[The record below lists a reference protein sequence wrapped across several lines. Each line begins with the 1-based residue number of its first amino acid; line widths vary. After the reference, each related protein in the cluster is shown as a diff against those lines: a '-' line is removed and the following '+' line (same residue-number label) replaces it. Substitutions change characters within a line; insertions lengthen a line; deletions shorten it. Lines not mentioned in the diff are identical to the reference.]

1 MKIIIRFILILFIST
16 SVSAQK
22 QKIQVF
28 LKNGSIVKGK
38 LIETWSPDNIKVESN
53 HTIWVFNESEVDT
66 IISGKTKN
74 ELKPAEI
81 DYFINVEYGVLL
93 GNSNNEDDAAGVFH
107 SSFNYRLIQNFYA
120 GAGAGVEYY
129 MEQSYIPVFA
139 KFEYRFRQT
148 KFSPHLFLKTG
159 YLIPGEKNHLSE
171 IYEQYDSRNIPAK
184 YLNAGGGIIVNPGF
198 GFSSMLGEN
207 FGLCFSMG
215 YRYHALVFTGKD
227 KYELEQRYNR
237 LSLSLGIIFK

>member
-1 MKIIIRFILILFIST
+1 
-16 SVSAQK
+16 
-22 QKIQVF
+22 
-28 LKNGSIVKGK
+28 
-38 LIETWSPDNIKVESN
+38 
-53 HTIWVFNESEVDT
+53 VDT
-66 IISGKTKN
+66 IITGKIRN

-81 DYFINVEYGVLL
+81 DYFIHVEYGVLL

-107 SSFNYRLIQNFYA
+107 SSFNYQLIQKFYA

-129 MEQSYIPVFA
+129 MEQSYIPVFT

-159 YLIPGEKNHLSE
+159 YLIPGEKNHLSD
-171 IYEQYDSRNIPAK
+171 IYEKYDSRNIPAK

-198 GFSSMLGEN
+198 GFSSMLGGN